1 MSLGVSIY
9 PKPIH
14 FMAKKQL
21 FDILKNSAI
30 KEYCR
35 TQFLL
40 RSGWMVSVD
49 LFEEEDNNVERE
61 KSPLE
66 MMAEKRSQII
76 FKQRMSVGLTQ
87 SELAERANVTQK
99 TVSRMERGDS
109 KVRETTLQKV
119 YEVLG
124 ITEKHLE
131 TLREQPNT

>member
-1 MSLGVSIY
+1 
-9 PKPIH
+9 
-14 FMAKKQL
+14 
-21 FDILKNSAI
+21 
-30 KEYCR
+30 
-35 TQFLL
+35 
-40 RSGWMVSVD
+40 MVSVD